1 MCLAAERNEADKS
14 AKAYKTWKFA
24 SIVRRNTVK

>member
-24 SIVRRNTVK
+24 SIVMEKYS